1 MRTSNI
7 FLTTFY
13 FPKSGNCSIL
23 QIASLNFTESQD
35 FAHLFQLQQHK
46 LCPILGA
53 QVLARAGGAGGGIEP
68 AQAKLGGFV
77 QCGRGEALQN
87 EVAGLPVG
95 EPEALRV
102 GGVEAVGVGQLA
114 AVGGEAVD
122 ELLARGGGN
131 GRNLPRQ
138 HQIPAFYPFIP
149 QQNKFIAKLYV
160 Q

>member
-53 QVLARAGGAGGGIEP
+53 QVLAGAGRAGSRIEP
-68 AQAKLGGFV
+68 AQAKLGGLI
-77 QCGRGEALQN
+77 QRGWGKVLQN

-102 GGVEAVGVGQLA
+102 GGVEAVGVG
-114 AVGGEAVD
+114 
-122 ELLARGGGN
+122 
-131 GRNLPRQ
+131 
-138 HQIPAFYPFIP
+138 
-149 QQNKFIAKLYV
+149 
-160 Q
+160 

>member
-1 MRTSNI
+1 M
-7 FLTTFY
+7 
-13 FPKSGNCSIL
+13 FPKYTITNYQL
-23 QIASLNFTESQD
+23 L
-35 FAHLFQLQQHK
+35 HLEQHK
-46 LCPILGA
+46 LCTIFRA
-53 QVLARAGGAGGGIEP
+53 QVLAGAGCAGGGVEP
-68 AQAKLGGFV
+68 AQAKLGGLV
-77 QCGRGEALQN
+77 QRGRGEVLQD
-87 EVAGLPVG
+87 EVAGLPVR
-95 EPEALRV
+95 EPDALRV

-138 HQIPAFYPFIP
+138 HQIPTFYPFIP